1 MNTALRETL
10 SEERAR
16 QIMTQTQ
23 QARLVLSSPA
33 DFGRFFKEQV
43 ETWGRVVRANN
54 IQPD

>member
-1 MNTALRETL
+1 MY
-10 SEERAR
+10 
-16 QIMTQTQ
+16 
-23 QARLVLSSPA
+23 SSPA